1 MGNEGLVITGFSSDA
16 TIALKEA
23 SRVTIATTDM
33 KGTFLTAE
41 SSGPTVITYDVER
54 ELRIIEQAAKV
65 RTLQKQWYKS
75 IKDEKRDYDVL
86 AESKAAEKEL
96 DVLLDEYNSPQ
107 ERML

>member
-1 MGNEGLVITGFSSDA
+1 MANEGLVITAFSSDA

-23 SRVTIATTDM
+23 SRGIVTTVDM
-33 KGTFLTAE
+33 TGTYLTAG
-41 SSGPTVITYDVER
+41 SSGPVEIKYDNER
-54 ELRIIEQAAKV
+54 ELRIIDQAVKV

-96 DVLLDEYNSPQ
+96 DALLEEYNSPQ

>member
-23 SRVTIATTDM
+23 SRVTIVATDM
-33 KGTFLTAE
+33 KGTFPASV
-41 SSGPTVITYDVER
+41 SSSPTVITYDIER

-75 IKDEKRDYDVL
+75 IKDEKRDYEVL
-86 AESKAAEKEL
+86 AKSKVAEKEL
-96 DVLLDEYNSPQ
+96 DALLEEYNSPQ